1 MAGEFGNPE
10 VVQEEVDIL
19 LIGGGMACCGA
30 GYEIMRWAE
39 AAKAATG
46 VDLKIK
52 LVDKA
57 AMDRS
62 GAVAQG
68 LSAINTYIGSEQ
80 DPADY
85 ARMVSNDLM
94 GITRDDLA
102 YDLGRH
108 VDESV
113 HLFEEWGLP
122 IWKTDDQGVR
132 HDGAESIREGIPAL
146 KDGGKPVRSGKWQI
160 MINGESYK
168 WIVAEAAKKAL
179 GSDRIQERIFIV
191 KLVNEQIGRAHV

>member
-1 MAGEFGNPE
+1 MAEYGFGNPE
-10 VVQEEVDIL
+10 VVEEEVDIL

-30 GYEIMRWAE
+30 GFEIMRWKEE
-39 AAKAATG
+39 AAKNG
-46 VDLKIK
+46 VDLNIK

-57 AMDRS
+57 ALDRS

-68 LSAINTYIGSEQ
+68 LSAINTYLGEN

-85 ARMVSNDLM
+85 VRYVRGDLM
-94 GITRDDLA
+94 GITREDLV

-108 VDESV
+108 VDDSV
-113 HLFEEWGLP
+113 HHFEEWGLP
-122 IWKTDDQGVR
+122 VWKQPGD
-132 HDGAESIREGIPAL
+132 EGKAL
-146 KDGGKPVRSGKWQI
+146 TEGGKPVRTGKWQI

-179 GSDRIQERIFIV
+179 GMENIQERVFIV
-191 KLVNEQIGRAHV
+191 RLVNDKNDPNR